1 MEMLFVW
8 ICELGGI
15 LKRKRKYRGRCV
27 NIGILWADFFALDS
41 TKGKLGGFCRTEWAK
56 LDCSFLLVRSKK
68 TYVAAEII
76 VAQLYLTFQLGCNVK
91 YIKFVGISTRFMLL
105 FTVSIIVVIFSFLLS
120 VNSN

>member
-1 MEMLFVW
+1 MNLFEHGNVDKSVW

-27 NIGILWADFFALDS
+27 NIGILWADFLALDS

-68 TYVAAEII
+68 TYVAAQII
-76 VAQLYLTFQLGCNVK
+76 VVQLYLTFQLGCNVK
-91 YIKFVGISTRFMLL
+91 YI
-105 FTVSIIVVIFSFLLS
+105 
-120 VNSN
+120 